1 MKATAPASAANLGPG
16 FDAIAV
22 ALELYVTVEIKESPY
37 FNVHSK
43 NLGSNIEVNSDHI
56 ASRVL
61 REIYGH
67 DNFYVEIDSAI
78 PLARGLGSSAAL
90 AVAVAG
96 AAGAADPLKVAVTID
111 GHPENAGASVLG
123 GLVAATMENGKP
135 VAKRIDIDPRN
146 TFLVVVP
153 DFELSTSKARSVLP
167 GKLDLKDV
175 AQNLGSLALMI
186 AGLINQDQF
195 TRAASRDNIH
205 QPFRNLLNPKA
216 EKIIDFILNEG
227 GLGACWSGAGP
238 SILALTDEDNQSLKD
253 KLTRYLAEISYKA
266 EVMSLKP
273 DLGGL
278 QITS

>member
-135 VAKRIDIDPRN
+135 VAKRIDIDSRN

-195 TRAASRDNIH
+195 TRAASRDSIH
-205 QPFRNLLNPKA
+205 QPFRNLLNPQA

-238 SILALTDEDNQSLKD
+238 SILAITDEDNQSLKD